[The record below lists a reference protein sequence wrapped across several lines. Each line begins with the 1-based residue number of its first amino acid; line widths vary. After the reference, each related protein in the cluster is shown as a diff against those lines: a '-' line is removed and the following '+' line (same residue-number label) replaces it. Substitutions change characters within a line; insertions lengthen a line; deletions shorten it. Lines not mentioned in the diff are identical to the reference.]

1 QFIEGLMASDPCGK
15 VHVFYLIRKHR
26 NPVAGE
32 LATEGGGS
40 GFGKSSS
47 GTPAYPNEIYV
58 HSKVWIIDDIC
69 AKIGTT
75 NVDRRSFS
83 HDSEMDLVMVD
94 GAVEEGAR
102 ALALRLRLALWGEH
116 LNLPRAKRECLKD
129 YKLALSFW
137 LSPPAGARICPYNV
151 DT

>member
-1 QFIEGLMASDPCGK
+1 
-15 VHVFYLIRKHR
+15 
-26 NPVAGE
+26 
-32 LATEGGGS
+32 
-40 GFGKSSS
+40 
-47 GTPAYPNEIYV
+47 
-58 HSKVWIIDDIC
+58 IIDDIC

-151 DT
+151 DTDIEAGSSTSGAYQNTWDHIVDPDGGLP